1 MRLMWKSWCLTLFVL
16 GVCFTL
22 QGQTTRIME
31 TNRDIE
37 GVFSLIWDSFV
48 YSREELDRELMRVD
62 YSCRELDPA
71 FAEGKSEG
79 YWVLQAGIN
88 SSRFVTMAR
97 FKGDSL
103 FAENQKRTNRIN
115 QWTRMVR
122 PITIH
127 DAYYVDRSTRTLCF
141 TGRLVGDDYLYEEE
155 LPSIPWIIQDSVKT
169 ICGHPCRQAEG
180 DFRGRRY
187 TVFFADDIPVSY
199 GPWKLQGLPGLIME
213 AYDSEGRIRFVA
225 ESIRPSEEMIWRAK
239 YPYIHITQKEYEQ
252 MVRQMQEQ
260 YIVFANSHISRTN
273 IIETTGLD
281 DTPQPKRRA
290 IAPLELEE

>member
-1 MRLMWKSWCLTLFVL
+1 
-16 GVCFTL
+16 
-22 QGQTTRIME
+22 ME
-31 TNRDIE
+31 SNRDLGRVDCI
-37 GVFSLIWDSFV
+37 IWDSV
-48 YSREELDRELMRVD
+48 LYPREELDSELLRVE
-62 YSCRELDPA
+62 YASLELDPA
-71 FAEGKSEG
+71 FAEGRSEG
-79 YWVLQAGIN
+79 HWVLQVGGHC
-88 SSRFVTMAR
+88 SRFVTFAR

-103 FAENQKRTNRIN
+103 FADNQSREVRIN
-115 QWTRMVR
+115 LLTRKVR
-122 PITIH
+122 AITLQE
-127 DAYYVDRSTRTLCF
+127 AYYVDRSARKLCV
-141 TGRLVGDDYLYEEE
+141 TSRLIGDDYLYEEE
-155 LPSIPWIIQDSVKT
+155 LPSIPWIIRDSVKT
-169 ICGHPCRQAEG
+169 ICGHPCRQAAG

-273 IIETTGLD
+273 IIEITGLD

>member
-37 GVFSLIWDSFV
+37 GVFSLIWDSVV
-48 YSREELDRELMRVD
+48 YPREELDRELMRVD

-79 YWVLQAGIN
+79 YWVLQVGIN

-103 FAENQKRTNRIN
+103 FADNQKRTNRIN
-115 QWTRMVR
+115 LLTRKVR
-122 PITIH
+122 AITLQE
-127 DAYYVDRSTRTLCF
+127 AYYVDRSARKLCV
-141 TGRLVGDDYLYEEE
+141 TSRLIGDDYLYEEE
-155 LPSIPWIIQDSVKT
+155 LPSIPWIIRDSVKT
-169 ICGHPCRQAEG
+169 ICGFPCRQAEG

-187 TVFFADDIPVSY
+187 TVFFAEDIPVSY

-225 ESIRPSEEMIWRAK
+225 ESIRPSEDMIWRAK

-273 IIETTGLD
+273 IIEITGLD

>member
-1 MRLMWKSWCLTLFVL
+1 MNLLREAFCLLILIIPVNHL
-16 GVCFTL
+16 K
-22 QGQTTRIME
+22 GQTTRIME

-37 GVFSLIWDSFV
+37 GVFSLIWDSYV
-48 YSREELDRELMRVD
+48 YPREELDEELLRVD

-79 YWVLQAGIN
+79 SWVLQAGIK

-115 QWTRMVR
+115 QWTRIVR

-155 LPSIPWIIQDSVKT
+155 LPSIPWIIRDSVKT
-169 ICGHPCRQAEG
+169 ICGHPGRQAEG
-180 DFRGRRY
+180 VFRGRRY
-187 TVFFADDIPVSY
+187 TVFFAEDIPVSY
-199 GPWKLQGLPGLIME
+199 GPWKLQGLPGLILE
-213 AYDSEGRIRFVA
+213 AYDSDGRIRFVA
-225 ESIRPSEEMIWRAK
+225 ESIRASEGKIWRAK
-239 YPYIHITQKEYEQ
+239 YPYIHITRKEYEQ
-252 MVRQMQEQ
+252 MVQQMQEQ

-273 IIETTGLD
+273 IIEITGVE
-281 DTPQPKRRA
+281 DTSQPKRRA